1 MRAVAEERPVALSSE
16 ERRADIEC
24 GQMGHQLGQGFALVA
39 REAFQ
44 PDEEVLIRQGG
55 GCDEDAGFH
64 TL

>member
-1 MRAVAEERPVALSSE
+1 LSSE